1 MVFTSTSCQSL
12 LLGKIREW
20 AIVRHP
26 EEMASVEIAESK
38 DIRDLDAFLD
48 SLTEEEIDELNAD
61 RGGDEQPMSFEL
73 FCQKENI
80 KLQK

>member
-1 MVFTSTSCQSL
+1 
-12 LLGKIREW
+12 
-20 AIVRHP
+20 
-26 EEMASVEIAESK
+26 MASVKIAESK

-61 RGGDEQPMSFEL
+61 RGGDEQLMPFEL

-80 KLQK
+80 KL